1 VKKEDTM
8 SKLEA
13 EVKFCPSC
21 GHEGND
27 LICPVCSEKME
38 SLSDA
43 VEKIPDKE
51 NKKSDIFDDEMSL
64 EEAQEKEV
72 QEQGMAHE
80 EDSDL

>member
-1 VKKEDTM
+1 MKKEDIST
-8 SKLEA
+8 LEA
-13 EVKFCPSC
+13 EIKFCPSC

-38 SLSDA
+38 LLSDA
-43 VEKIPDKE
+43 VDKISEKE
-51 NKKSDIFDDEMSL
+51 NKKSDIFDDEVSL

-72 QEQGMAHE
+72 QEQGTVHE

>member
-1 VKKEDTM
+1 MKKED
-8 SKLEA
+8 SISELEA
-13 EVKFCPSC
+13 EIKFCPSC

-27 LICPVCSEKME
+27 VICPVCNEKTE

-43 VEKIPDKE
+43 VGKISEKEK
-51 NKKSDIFDDEMSL
+51 KKSDIFDEVSL

-72 QEQGMAHE
+72 QEQGMVHE